1 MICEDIMKVLEQQ
14 APEAYACSWD
24 NVGLLVGSKEKEIQ
38 RIYVALDA
46 TDETIR
52 EAISAEADM
61 LLTHHPLIFKG
72 IKQVNTGDFIGRRVI
87 ELVKNDMAYYAMHTN
102 FDISGMAQLAA
113 EKLCL
118 SETRTLQPEQGIFGE
133 NKEPMGIG
141 VVGML
146 PKSMT
151 LMECIAYVKKSFAV
165 DPVKVFAVDGA
176 LNEDSKATDESVA
189 LERVTR
195 IAVCPGSG
203 KGVIE
208 DALKARAQVLVT
220 GDIDHHEGIDAVAQG
235 MAILDAGHYGLEKMF
250 IPYMQAYL
258 KEQLPGIDV
267 IAQEP
272 KQPFVYR

>member
-1 MICEDIMKVLEQQ
+1 MICEKIINTLELQ

-24 NVGLLVGSKEKEIQ
+24 NVGLLVGSKEKEVR

-46 TDETIR
+46 TDEAIR
-52 EAISAEADM
+52 EAISAGADM

-72 IKQVNTGDFIGRRVI
+72 IKKINTGDFIGRRVI

-118 SETRTLQPEQGIFGE
+118 SETRTLQPEPGIFGE
-133 NKEPMGIG
+133 NQEPMGIG
-141 VVGML
+141 VVGVL
-146 PKSMT
+146 PKTMT
-151 LMECIAYVKKSFAV
+151 LTECIQYVKEAFMVDMVKIFA
-165 DPVKVFAVDGA
+165 ADG
-176 LNEDSKATDESVA
+176 SVA
-189 LERVTR
+189 SEPVSR

-250 IPYMQAYL
+250 IPYIKAYL
-258 KEQLPGIDV
+258 EEQLPEIEV

-272 KQPFVYR
+272 KQPFIYR